1 MCACLFGGDRN
12 AFARTLQ
19 VDYGHVYKVFKNINA
34 VTPALLAQV
43 AATTDVRAEWLLIG
57 EGPMLRGEL
66 DLDVLPSFSLPPN
79 IESSFSV
86 FKTEEAALPPVQ
98 IKTPIAQIGVASI
111 MPAHVAAAEAIYRAR
126 SNNQPVMLFIS
137 APAIYAGA
145 GVVAGALMHKKYVT
159 SAATTGAGLLADLEM
174 AQEAGTTNLNYVTR
188 LAANQGVGYG
198 EAVGRWAFSHK
209 DNKTRSLF
217 YAAHSLGV
225 PATAHVEIGEL
236 CFHFGPAARGAE
248 IGAAIGA
255 ATYVDLLVFAERV
268 RRLSEQPDGVLL
280 LVGDVSRGLHMF
292 LQARA
297 AIGEKC
303 ATSFKAI
310 LVDNYVSPDVD
321 DYIQTSAGNSH
332 KLLGAYR
339 ANLMFLLHACDAVF
353 SGKNPYDSELKSE
366 GVGAG

>member
-1 MCACLFGGDRN
+1 VCACLFGGDRN

-19 VDYGHVYKVFKNINA
+19 IDYGHIYKVFKDINA

-43 AATTDVRAEWLLIG
+43 AATTDVRAEWLLTG
-57 EGPMLRGEL
+57 EGPMLRGEIAL
-66 DLDVLPSFSLPPN
+66 DDMPSFSLPPN
-79 IESSFSV
+79 IESGFNV

-98 IKTPIAQIGVASI
+98 IKTPIAQIDVASI
-111 MPAHVAAAEAIYRAR
+111 TAVHVAAAEAIYRAR
-126 SNNQPVMLFIS
+126 SNDQPVMLFIS

-145 GVVAGALMHKKYVT
+145 GIVASDFMRKKYVT

-174 AQEAGTTNLNYVTR
+174 AQEVGTTNLNYVTR

-198 EAVGRWAFSHK
+198 EAVGRWAFAPK

-217 YAAHSLGV
+217 YAAHALGV

-236 CFHFGPAARGAE
+236 RFHFGPAMRGTE

-255 ATYVDLLVFAERV
+255 ATYVDLLVFAECV
-268 RRLSEQPDGVLL
+268 RRLSAQPNGVLL
-280 LVGDVSRGLHMF
+280 LVGDIPRGLHMF

-303 ATSFKAI
+303 VTPFKTI
-310 LVDNYVSPDVD
+310 LVDNYVSSDVD
-321 DYIQTSAGNSH
+321 DYIQTSDGSSH

-353 SGKNPYDSELKSE
+353 SGTNPYDSELKSE